1 MRNLTITALLLL
13 SCCARFDEAKEREGC
28 QKAHPNDQ
36 VAADKC
42 FETSILEWQNA
53 HAWVAR
59 ITHRRRVMVNR
70 LWQAGAIVP
79 ETTVREWLALLATL
93 AASLSALF
101 AGLIW
106 WMRLIE
112 AISVR
117 RRLGILVNNTSGAHL
132 AEMAGQEA
140 LQQATP
146 ALQTSYR
153 REVETEQSAGWTML
167 IQHDNEFRSCK
178 TVSITL
184 HILKK
189 FPVIRHKKK
198 QITAILPEAMRDRA
212 G

>member
-1 MRNLTITALLLL
+1 ML
-13 SCCARFDEAKEREGC
+13 
-28 QKAHPNDQ
+28 
-36 VAADKC
+36 
-42 FETSILEWQNA
+42 
-53 HAWVAR
+53 
-59 ITHRRRVMVNR
+59 
-70 LWQAGAIVP
+70 
-79 ETTVREWLALLATL
+79 ETTVRDWLPLLVPL

-101 AGLIW
+101 AGLVC
-106 WMRLIE
+106 WMRRKRLSSRFEMTVIPRNNPKVVAVSIRVINRSDERLVIE

-117 RRLGILVNNTSGAHL
+117 RPLGILVNNTSGAHL

-167 IQHDNEFRSCK
+167 IHHDNEFRSCK

-184 HILKK
+184 HILKR
-189 FPVIRHKKK
+189 FPVIRHKKIRHKKK
-198 QITAILPEAMRDRA
+198 QLTAILPEAMRDIA

>member
-1 MRNLTITALLLL
+1 M
-13 SCCARFDEAKEREGC
+13 
-28 QKAHPNDQ
+28 
-36 VAADKC
+36 
-42 FETSILEWQNA
+42 
-53 HAWVAR
+53 
-59 ITHRRRVMVNR
+59 
-70 LWQAGAIVP
+70 P

-106 WMRLIE
+106 WMRHKRLSSRFEMAVIPRNNPKVVAVSITVTNRSDERLLIE

-117 RRLGILVNNTSGAHL
+117 RPLGILVNNTSGAHL

-167 IQHDNEFRSCK
+167 IHHDNEFRSCK

-184 HILKK
+184 HILKS
-189 FPVIRHKKK
+189 FPVIRHKKIRHKKK
-198 QITAILPEAMRDRA
+198 QLTAILPEAMRDRA